1 MANVGKTAFLKC
13 LGAKVGASLGYVPSD
28 ELVNPLVFEDPDI
41 LNDIVKES
49 LEGSKGNQDHQDTSE
64 GNDGGDSGSGDRKND
79 WDSAKI
85 TGAVSLGLAVGLGLR
100 AESMFLQSG
109 EDTESIKQGIQNN
122 AQSCDEIKALLTNG
136 LEKGLPHDTMREP
149 LEKGLPHDTIR
160 EPNMYLADCSLEH
173 ALSDAIA
180 YKAFLEGSAKW
191 GHLLEDGASRDLLP
205 FVERLSETEIGRL
218 EELGI
223 KYSTI
228 AEMRDG
234 LTYTDIFS
242 AIPRRG
248 SSLVRILT
256 K

>member
-1 MANVGKTAFLKC
+1 MYSSSLTLKKRVANVGKTAFLKC
-13 LGAKVGASLGYVPSD
+13 LGAKMGASLGYIPSD
-28 ELVNPLVFEDPDI
+28 ELVNPLVFEDSGLLD
-41 LNDIVKES
+41 DIVKES
-49 LEGSKGNQDHQDTSE
+49 IEGSKANQDHQGKSE

-79 WDSAKI
+79 WDSGKI
-85 TGAVSLGLAVGLGLR
+85 TGAISLGLAVGLGLR
-100 AESMFLQSG
+100 AESMFLQSAA
-109 EDTESIKQGIQNN
+109 DTEAIKQGIQNN
-122 AQSCDEIKALLTNG
+122 AQSCDDIKALLTSG

-149 LEKGLPHDTIR
+149 D
-160 EPNMYLADCSLEH
+160 MYLADCSLEH

-180 YKAFLEGSAKW
+180 FKAFLEGSAKW
-191 GHLLEDGASRDLLP
+191 GHLLEDGASKDLLP

-234 LTYTDIFS
+234 LTYTDIMS